1 MLDSDRFAD
10 TKLIRL
16 RLCLYLLPILGVL
29 PSLWQLQQ
37 TPQTSLER
45 RQYRL
50 SQRALQL
57 TLTWLILY
65 GLLWG
70 GSSVFGDVNSLR
82 LLYVS
87 GLLTSGYFLTC
98 LGWMARIFFQP
109 ALSLPKPTTAN
120 RSARSPLK

>member
-1 MLDSDRFAD
+1 MSDHDRFAD

-16 RLCLYLLPILGVL
+16 RFCLYLLPIAGIV

-37 TPQTSLER
+37 TPQTGVER

-50 SQRALQL
+50 SQRSLQL
-57 TLTWLILY
+57 TLGWLMLY

-70 GSSVFGDVNSLR
+70 GSSLLGDVNGLR
-82 LLYVS
+82 LLYLN
-87 GLLTSGYFLTC
+87 GLLTSGYFLVC

-109 ALSLPKPTTAN
+109 PPPETDDRKGGWS
-120 RSARSPLK
+120 

>member
-1 MLDSDRFAD
+1 MLDSDRFAE

-16 RLCLYLLPILGVL
+16 RLCLYLLPIAGIL

-37 TPQTSLER
+37 TPKTSLER

-50 SQRALQL
+50 SQRSLQL

-70 GSSVFGDVNSLR
+70 GSSVVGDVNSLR
-82 LLYVS
+82 LLYGN

-109 ALSLPKPTTAN
+109 SSPKN
-120 RSARSPLK
+120 